1 MASIKTIK
9 QYLSKFTLLKV
20 LYIIYSTLKQQYGL
34 SLNWLRGLFDI
45 ILFSNE
51 YRVFQAN
58 NDNKNFELKIKNWIP
73 CLTDKTEFT
82 PVEPVYFLQDTWA
95 ASKIFQ
101 LKPEHHYDV
110 GSSVKTIGIIS
121 QFVPV
126 TMIDIRPID
135 IELKNLYFK
144 EGSVL
149 DLPFEDNSIESLSS
163 LCVIEHIGLGRY
175 GDPLDPW
182 GSEKAVK
189 ELKRVV
195 KLGGIILFS
204 VPVDEKN
211 KIYFNGCRAFT
222 RDYVLQL
229 FDGFELVE
237 EKYQYGRQLYDSYD
251 PSKKFGTGLYM
262 FKKEKYIQDDRK
274 YDKISTTKT

>member
-1 MASIKTIK
+1 MDSFEKMK
-9 QYLSKFTLLKV
+9 KYFSRLTLLKV
-20 LYIIYSTLKQQYGL
+20 PYVIYFTLKQQYGL
-34 SLNWLRGLFDI
+34 SLNWLKGLFDI
-45 ILFSNE
+45 IQFSNE
-51 YRVFQAN
+51 YRIFQSN
-58 NDNKNFELKIKNWIP
+58 NDNDNFELKMRNWLP
-73 CLTDKTEFT
+73 CLIDKTELT

-149 DLPFEDNSIESLSS
+149 ELPFEDNSIESLSS

-175 GDPLDPW
+175 GDPLDSW
-182 GSEKAVK
+182 GSEKAIK

-195 KLGGIILFS
+195 KRGGIMLFS
-204 VPVDEKN
+204 VPVDETN
-211 KIYFNGCRAFT
+211 KVYFNAHRAFT

-229 FDGFELVE
+229 FDGFELLE

-251 PSKKFGTGLYM
+251 PSKGFGTGLYM
-262 FKKEKYIQDDRK
+262 FKKEEHTKDDR
-274 YDKISTTKT
+274 I

>member
-20 LYIIYSTLKQQYGL
+20 LYIIYRTLKQQYGL

-58 NDNKNFELKIKNWIP
+58 NDNNNFELNMGNWLP

-135 IELKNLYFK
+135 IELKNLYFQ

-237 EKYQYGRQLYDSYD
+237 EKYQYGSQLYDSYD

-262 FKKEKYIQDDRK
+262 FKKF
-274 YDKISTTKT
+274 

>member
-1 MASIKTIK
+1 MYNLNLKSFK
-9 QYLSKFTLLKV
+9 QYIAKMTFIKVIYIVSITLNK
-20 LYIIYSTLKQQYGL
+20 QYGL
-34 SLNWLRGLFDI
+34 SLKWLLHGVFDI
-45 ILFSNE
+45 ASFFNE
-51 YRVFQAN
+51 YEIFKSR
-58 NDNKNFELKIKNWIP
+58 NDNNNFDVNTLSLLP
-73 CLTDKTEFT
+73 CLTDKTEVT
-82 PVEPVYFLQDTWA
+82 PVNPVYFLQDTWA

-149 DLPFEDNSIESLSS
+149 ELPFEDNSIESLSS

-195 KLGGIILFS
+195 KSGGIVLFS

-211 KIYFNGCRAFT
+211 KVYFNAHRAFT

-229 FDGFELVE
+229 FDGFELLE
-237 EKYQYGRQLYDSYD
+237 EKYQYDRQLYDSYD
-251 PSKKFGTGLYM
+251 PGKKFGTGLYM
-262 FKKEKYIQDDRK
+262 FKKY
-274 YDKISTTKT
+274 

>member
-20 LYIIYSTLKQQYGL
+20 LYIIYRTLKQQYGL

-58 NDNKNFELKIKNWIP
+58 NDNNNFELKIKNWIP

-82 PVEPVYFLQDTWA
+82 PVGPVYFLQDTWA

-135 IELKNLYFK
+135 IELKNLYFQ

-251 PSKKFGTGLYM
+251 PCKKFGTGLYM
-262 FKKEKYIQDDRK
+262 FKKF
-274 YDKISTTKT
+274 

>member
-1 MASIKTIK
+1 MASIKTMK

-51 YRVFQAN
+51 YRVFQAS
-58 NDNKNFELKIKNWIP
+58 NDNNNFELKIKNWIP

-135 IELKNLYFK
+135 IELK
-144 EGSVL
+144 
-149 DLPFEDNSIESLSS
+149 
-163 LCVIEHIGLGRY
+163 
-175 GDPLDPW
+175 
-182 GSEKAVK
+182 
-189 ELKRVV
+189 
-195 KLGGIILFS
+195 KLVFS
-204 VPVDEKN
+204 RR
-211 KIYFNGCRAFT
+211 ICT
-222 RDYVLQL
+222 
-229 FDGFELVE
+229 GFAL
-237 EKYQYGRQLYDSYD
+237 
-251 PSKKFGTGLYM
+251 
-262 FKKEKYIQDDRK
+262 
-274 YDKISTTKT
+274 